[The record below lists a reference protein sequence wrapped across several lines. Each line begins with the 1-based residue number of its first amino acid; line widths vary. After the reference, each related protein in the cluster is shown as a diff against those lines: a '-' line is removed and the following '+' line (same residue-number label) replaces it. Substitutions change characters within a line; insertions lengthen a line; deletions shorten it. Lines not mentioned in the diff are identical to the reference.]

1 MIRVHQRC
9 AFASMAE
16 VLVTAVIFVLAAVGI
31 FATISMLRPHGMES
45 KERLEA
51 AYIGKSVIEELRGY
65 VDARV
70 WDNADSPLAPGTTHT
85 EDIGNYVVSWDVS
98 PDDPELGVRYLTMN
112 VSIKE

>member
-1 MIRVHQRC
+1 MIRIHQRR

-16 VLVTAVIFVLAAVGI
+16 VLVTAVIFVLSAVGI

-51 AYIGKSVIEELRGY
+51 AYVGKSVIEQLRGY
-65 VDARV
+65 VDERM
-70 WDNADSPLAPGTTHT
+70 WDNSESPLAPGTHT